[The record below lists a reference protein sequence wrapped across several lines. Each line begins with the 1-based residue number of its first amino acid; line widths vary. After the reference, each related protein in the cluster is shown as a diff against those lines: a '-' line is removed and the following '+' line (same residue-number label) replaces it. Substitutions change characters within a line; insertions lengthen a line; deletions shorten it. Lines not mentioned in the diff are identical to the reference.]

1 LTSTCWSSPAGS
13 RHDQA
18 EPDGPD
24 SLANQAIK
32 DQALQISDGRA
43 SEAPNRRPGGRAQI
57 TPIWSAATTDLQLG
71 DGVQI
76 ESSLL
81 SALSSGSL
89 DFLR

>member
-1 LTSTCWSSPAGS
+1 MTSTCWSSPAGS

-57 TPIWSAATTDLQLG
+57 TPLCAQPIAGDDLRRSA
-71 DGVQI
+71 QI
-76 ESSLL
+76 GGSRIKY
-81 SALSSGSL
+81 SGRP
-89 DFLR
+89 LR